1 MFEACLS
8 VSLVLVGQIRVLM
21 DADKR
26 APSQIEVF
34 DHQLS
39 KAIIRVVHFIVEKEG
54 QVEFLVDIVHKL
66 IHFFRIDV
74 AQHAFTIEKSR
85 RRCVNF
91 VLLQYFL
98 EVLQI
103 GQIANSKRIGIA

>member
-1 MFEACLS
+1 M
-8 VSLVLVGQIRVLM
+8 LVGQIRVLV

-26 APSQIEVF
+26 AASQIEVF

-39 KAIIRVVHFIVEKEG
+39 ESIIGIVHFVVEKEG
-54 QVEFLVDIVHKL
+54 QVEFLIDVVNKL
-66 IHFFRIDV
+66 IHPFRIDV

-91 VLLQYFL
+91 MLLQNCL
-98 EVLQI
+98 KVLQI
-103 GQIANSKRIGIA
+103 GQIANSKCVGVT